1 MFLGELISQISM
13 ALAMFAAGALLVP
26 LARRLNEYENHKTD
40 TEFENHLIS
49 KVFVLQFAT
58 AYGPLFYIAAGRRER
73 RPPPRSFAR
82 ISSKCRRTVLERTI
96 ATRRPTER
104 LRTAQATV
112 MDYMPAWTGKRRWGC
127 RGSEPGREPN
137 VLQDA
142 SG

>member
-58 AYGPLFYIAAGRRER
+58 AYGPLFYIAAGLRER
-73 RPPPRSFAR
+73 RPASKFRQNFVEVSTDRSWSAPSPRG
-82 ISSKCRRTVLERTI
+82 
-96 ATRRPTER
+96 
-104 LRTAQATV
+104 AQQ
-112 MDYMPAWTGKRRWGC
+112 
-127 RGSEPGREPN
+127 N
-137 VLQDA
+137 V
-142 SG
+142 